1 MLHSPETLGG
11 KTAPKWAWK
20 SAQSFVRNEIKVWDR
35 VLFSDTKLPDLLR
48 DSVPIILLLGSNC
61 QYFLLNHSSARQ
73 KREWAVNVSDSV
85 PTTRIL
91 AVSLGGALSFA
102 FIKKICMNYCCF
114 IPHPTVL
121 KTTPYMRVRCILVKK
136 FKNPVKTTVQ
146 SLESNQ
152 ETGFRALLWCWE
164 NTTTTQLCKRF
175 RSMLYGGLITT
186 SSQVNKSWLTSV
198 FCQENKK

>member
-1 MLHSPETLGG
+1 MSHSPETLGG

-61 QYFLLNHSSARQ
+61 QYFILNHSSARQ

-136 FKNPVKTTVQ
+136 LKNPVKPLCSHWRATRKLD
-146 SLESNQ
+146 LELCYGAEKIPLPLSYVN
-152 ETGFRALLWCWE
+152 ALEACYMAVL
-164 NTTTTQLCKRF
+164 
-175 RSMLYGGLITT
+175 
-186 SSQVNKSWLTSV
+186 SQPVHK
-198 FCQENKK
+198 